1 MSQTFSVRNIG
12 SQRAPEAPDI
22 PPPKP
27 EKFDISLTANVQWGT
42 RQAGQWRRSS
52 KFDPLE
58 DQENHQL
65 FNELYC
71 YELQSTELKLLHD
84 TL

>member
-1 MSQTFSVRNIG
+1 MQTRVNLLDFI
-12 SQRAPEAPDI
+12 
-22 PPPKP
+22 
-27 EKFDISLTANVQWGT
+27 QWGT
-42 RQAGQWRRSS
+42 LQAGQWRRSS

-71 YELQSTELKLLHD
+71 YELQSTELKLLHG